1 MGDPRWVLAV
11 DHGTSMTTG
20 ATADIDP
27 ADGWTRV
34 STVRVDGETTL
45 PSVVLSRGDG
55 TVLAGRPAL
64 DAAHADP
71 QSAVLRGRSYL
82 GAATGGPDDPPLAT
96 WPRPTT
102 AVNVATAL
110 VARILQAE
118 AGRRGTP
125 PAVLTLLHPAS
136 WTDPD
141 TGPAAL
147 RAAGRS
153 ALGAVADGADVEVA
167 LLTGPQAAAVRL
179 GGTGPVVVADLGGGG
194 TEVALVDREQPD
206 PATTTATLREGVAAR
221 YVEVGA
227 EALDDALTQLV
238 LDRAPAALAERI
250 RFSSDA
256 EAHRA
261 WFWLRRG
268 VHDAK
273 TRLGGDGFVDVGV
286 PVLAPE
292 HPAPGVVRLTHADLG
307 PLFAPALEQVGAA
320 VVGLLDEAA
329 AGRPALLVRG
339 GVAALPGVR
348 DWLAARTGCA
358 LAAADDPGATAPTGQ
373 VCGAAAWAAA
383 RAGLG
388 R

>member
-11 DHGTSMTTG
+11 DHGTSTTTG
-20 ATADIDP
+20 ATADVDP

-34 STVRVDGETTL
+34 ATVRVDGEAAL
-45 PSVVLSRGDG
+45 PSIVLSRTDG

-64 DAAHADP
+64 DAAHAEP
-71 QSAVLRGRSYL
+71 QAAVLRGRSYL
-82 GAATGGPDDPPLAT
+82 AAATGGSDDPLLAT

-110 VARILQAE
+110 VARVLQAE
-118 AGRRGTP
+118 TGRRGTA
-125 PAVLTLLHPAS
+125 PAALALLHPAS

-153 ALGAVADGADVEVA
+153 ALGAVAEGDDVEVA
-167 LLTGPQAAAVRL
+167 LLAAPEAAAIRL
-179 GGTGPVVVADLGGGG
+179 GGSGPVVVADLGGGG
-194 TEVALVDREQPD
+194 TEVALVDREAPD
-206 PATTTATLREGVAAR
+206 PATTTATLREGVPAR
-221 YVEVGA
+221 TVEGGA
-227 EALDDALTQLV
+227 ESLDDALTQLV

-250 RFSSDA
+250 RFSSDV

-273 TRLGGDGFVDVGV
+273 SRLGTEGFVDVGV
-286 PVLAPE
+286 PVLPPE

-320 VVGLLDEAA
+320 VVGLLDDAD
-329 AGRPALLVRG
+329 AGRPPLLVRG
-339 GVAALPGVR
+339 GVAELPGVR
-348 DWLAARTGCA
+348 DWLVARTGCV
-358 LAAADDPGATAPTGQ
+358 LAAADDPGASAPSGQ

>member
-1 MGDPRWVLAV
+1 
-11 DHGTSMTTG
+11 
-20 ATADIDP
+20 
-27 ADGWTRV
+27 
-34 STVRVDGETTL
+34 VRVDGEAAL
-45 PSVVLSRGDG
+45 PSIVLSRTDG

-64 DAAHADP
+64 DAAHAEP
-71 QSAVLRGRSYL
+71 QAAVLRGRSYL
-82 GAATGGPDDPPLAT
+82 AAATGGSDDPLLAT

-110 VARILQAE
+110 VARVLQAE
-118 AGRRGTP
+118 TGRRGTA
-125 PAVLTLLHPAS
+125 PAALALLHPAS

-153 ALGAVADGADVEVA
+153 ALGAVAEGDDVEVA
-167 LLTGPQAAAVRL
+167 LLAAPEAAAIRL
-179 GGTGPVVVADLGGGG
+179 GGSGPVVVADLGGGG
-194 TEVALVDREQPD
+194 TEVALVDREAPD
-206 PATTTATLREGVAAR
+206 PATTTATLREGVPAR
-221 YVEVGA
+221 TVEGGA
-227 EALDDALTQLV
+227 ESLDDALTQLV

-250 RFSSDA
+250 RFSSDV

-273 TRLGGDGFVDVGV
+273 SRLGTEGFVDVGV
-286 PVLAPE
+286 PVLPPE

-320 VVGLLDEAA
+320 VVGLLDDAD
-329 AGRPALLVRG
+329 AGRPPLLVRG
-339 GVAALPGVR
+339 GVAELPGVR
-348 DWLAARTGCA
+348 DWLVARTGCV
-358 LAAADDPGATAPTGQ
+358 LAAADDPGASAPSGQ

>member
-11 DHGTSMTTG
+11 DHGTSTTAG
-20 ATADIDP
+20 ATADVDP

-34 STVRVDGETTL
+34 ATVRVDGESTL
-45 PSVVLSRGDG
+45 PSVVLSRTDG

-64 DAAHADP
+64 DAAHAEP
-71 QSAVLRGRSYL
+71 QAAVLRGRSYL
-82 GAATGGPDDPPLAT
+82 AAATGGADDPLLAT

-110 VARILQAE
+110 VSRVLQAE
-118 AGRRGTP
+118 AGRRGTA

-153 ALGAVADGADVEVA
+153 ALGAVADGDDVDLA
-167 LLTGPQAAAVRL
+167 LLAAPEAAAIRL
-179 GGTGPVVVADLGGGG
+179 GGSGPVVVADLGGGG
-194 TEVALVDREQPD
+194 TDVALVDREAPD
-206 PATTTATLREGVAAR
+206 PATTTATLREGVPAR
-221 YVEVGA
+221 SVEVAA
-227 EALDDALTQLV
+227 ESLDDALTQLV

-250 RFSSDA
+250 RFSGDV

-273 TRLGGDGFVDVGV
+273 SRLGTDGFADVGV
-286 PVLAPE
+286 PVLPPE
-292 HPAPGVVRLTHADLG
+292 HPSPGVVRLTHADLG
-307 PLFAPALEQVGAA
+307 LLFAPALEQVGAT
-320 VVGLLDEAA
+320 VLGLLDDAD
-329 AGRPALLVRG
+329 AGRPPLLVRG
-339 GVAALPGVR
+339 GVAALPGIR
-348 DWLAARTGCA
+348 DWLAARTGCV
-358 LAAADDPGATAPTGQ
+358 LAAADDPGVAAPSGQ

>member
-1 MGDPRWVLAV
+1 MGDQRWVLAV
-11 DHGTSMTTG
+11 DHGTSTTTG
-20 ATADIDP
+20 AVADVDP

-34 STVRVDGETTL
+34 ATVAVDGLASL
-45 PSVVLSRGDG
+45 PSVVLSRTDG

-64 DAAHADP
+64 EAAHADP
-71 QSAVLRGRSYL
+71 QAAVLRGRSYL
-82 GAATGGPDDPPLAT
+82 AAATGGPDDALLAT

-118 AGRRGTP
+118 VGRRGTAP
-125 PAVLTLLHPAS
+125 TVLTLVHPAS
-136 WTDPD
+136 WADPS

-147 RAAGRS
+147 AAAGRS
-153 ALGAVADGADVEVA
+153 AVGGVPGGSDTEIA
-167 LLTGPQAAAVRL
+167 LVPGPEAAAVRL
-179 GGTGPVVVADLGGGG
+179 GGRGPVVVVDLGGGG
-194 TEVALVDREQPD
+194 TEVAVVERSEADGG
-206 PATTTATLREGVAAR
+206 TTTASVRPGAR
-221 YVEVGA
+221 YVDVGA

-238 LDRAPAALAERI
+238 LDRARPALADRI
-250 RFSSDA
+250 RFGGDP

-273 TRLGGDGFVDVGV
+273 ARLGSDGFVDVAV
-286 PVLAPE
+286 PVLPPE
-292 HPAPGVVRLTHADLG
+292 NPGPGTVRISHTDLG

-320 VVGLLDEAA
+320 VVEVLDAEE
-329 AGRPALLVRG
+329 RPPMLVRG
-339 GVAALPGVR
+339 GVAALPAVR

-358 LAAADDPGATAPTGQ
+358 LAGSDDPGAASPAGL

>member
-11 DHGTSMTTG
+11 DHGTSTTTG
-20 ATADIDP
+20 ATADVDP

-34 STVRVDGETTL
+34 TTVRVDGAATI
-45 PSVVLSRGDG
+45 PSVVLSRDDG

-71 QSAVLRGRSYL
+71 QAAVVRGRSFL
-82 GAATGGPDDPPLAT
+82 ASATGGADDPLLAT

-110 VARILQAE
+110 IARVLQAE
-118 AGRRGTP
+118 TGRRGTA
-125 PAVLTLLHPAS
+125 PAVVTLLHPAS

-147 RAAGRS
+147 RAAGHA
-153 ALGAVADGADVEVA
+153 ALGAVAGGGDVDLT
-167 LLTGPQAAAVRL
+167 LLAGPEAAAIRL
-179 GGTGPVVVADLGGGG
+179 GGAGPVVVVDLGGGG
-194 TEVALVDREQPD
+194 TEIALVDREQPD
-206 PATTTATLREGVAAR
+206 PATTTATLRDGVPAR
-221 YVEVGA
+221 SLEVGA

-238 LDRAPAALAERI
+238 LDRAPTALAERI

-256 EAHRA
+256 QAHRA

-273 TRLGGDGFVDVGV
+273 SRLGAEGAVDVAV

-307 PLFAPALEQVGAA
+307 PLFARGLEQVGAGIVA
-320 VVGLLDEAA
+320 LLADAD
-329 AGRPALLVRG
+329 AGRPPLLVRG
-339 GVAALPGVR
+339 GVSALPGVR
-348 DWLAARTGCA
+348 EWLAARSGCA
-358 LAAADDPGATAPTGQ
+358 LAAADDPGAAAPAGQ

>member
-11 DHGTSMTTG
+11 DHGTSTTTG
-20 ATADIDP
+20 ATADVDP

-34 STVRVDGETTL
+34 TTVRVDGEVAL
-45 PSVVLSRGDG
+45 PSVVLSRDDG

-64 DAAHADP
+64 DAAHAEP
-71 QSAVLRGRSYL
+71 QAAVLRGRSYL
-82 GAATGGPDDPPLAT
+82 AAATGGPDDPLLAT

-102 AVNVATAL
+102 AVNAATAL
-110 VARILQAE
+110 IARILQAE
-118 AGRRGTP
+118 AGRRGTA

-136 WTDPD
+136 WTDPG

-147 RAAGRS
+147 SAAGRS
-153 ALGAVADGADVEVA
+153 ALRAVDGGGEVDLA
-167 LLTGPQAAAVRL
+167 LLTAPEAAAIRL

-194 TEVALVDREQPD
+194 TEVALVDREAPD
-206 PATTTATLREGVAAR
+206 PATTVATLREGVPAR
-221 YVEVGA
+221 MLEVGA
-227 EALDDALTQLV
+227 EALDDALAQLV

-250 RFSSDA
+250 RFSSDV

-273 TRLGGDGFVDVGV
+273 ARLGGEGAADVGV
-286 PVLAPE
+286 PVLPPE
-292 HPAPGVVRLTHADLG
+292 HPVPGVVRLTHADLG

-320 VVGLLDEAA
+320 VVELLDTAD
-329 AGRPALLVRG
+329 AGRPPLLVRG
-339 GVAALPGVR
+339 GVASLPGVR
-348 DWLAARTGCA
+348 DWLAARTGCE

-373 VCGAAAWAAA
+373 VYGAAAWAAA

>member
-1 MGDPRWVLAV
+1 VLAV
-11 DHGTSMTTG
+11 DHGTSTTAG
-20 ATADIDP
+20 ATADVDP

-34 STVRVDGETTL
+34 AAVRVDGEATL
-45 PSVVLSRGDG
+45 PSIVLSRTDG

-64 DAAHADP
+64 DAAHAEP
-71 QSAVLRGRSYL
+71 QAAVLRGRSYL
-82 GAATGGPDDPPLAT
+82 AAATGGPDDPLLAT

-110 VARILQAE
+110 VARVLQAE
-118 AGRRGTP
+118 AGRRGTAP
-125 PAVLTLLHPAS
+125 TVLTLLHPAS
-136 WTDPD
+136 WTDPE

-147 RAAGRS
+147 LAAGRS
-153 ALGAVADGADVEVA
+153 ALGAVAEGGDVDLA
-167 LLTGPQAAAVRL
+167 LLAAPEAAAIRL
-179 GGTGPVVVADLGGGG
+179 GGSGPVVVADLGGGG
-194 TEVALVDREQPD
+194 TEVALVDREAPD
-206 PATTTATLREGVAAR
+206 PATTTATLREGVPAR
-221 YVEVGA
+221 FVEVGA
-227 EALDDALTQLV
+227 ESLDDALTQLV

-250 RFSSDA
+250 RFSSDV

-273 TRLGGDGFVDVGV
+273 SQLGADGFADVGV
-286 PVLAPE
+286 PVLPPE
-292 HPAPGVVRLTHADLG
+292 HPAPGVVRITHADLG

-320 VVGLLDEAA
+320 VVGLLDEAD
-329 AGRPALLVRG
+329 AGRPPLLVRG
-339 GVAALPGVR
+339 GVATLPGVR
-348 DWLAARTGCA
+348 DWLAARTGCV
-358 LAAADDPGATAPTGQ
+358 LAAADDPGAAALSGQ